1 MKRISLL
8 YSLIISL
15 CLLISSCNHGSV
27 TTSILSEA
35 EKVMTEY
42 PDSALKLLQSIP
54 NPEGLT
60 GSAQARYALLY
71 SQALDKNYI
80 DAANDSLIQIAV
92 DYYKDRS
99 DDAKSKFYAYYYL
112 GRVHVNGNRLDQ
124 ATLAFMN
131 AEQEVEALGDDY
143 AAGLLYSEMGDIYRE
158 YYDSPKALDCY
169 QRATNCYENAGKFQH
184 KLWGQL
190 TQSAVYDAMGE
201 KQKCYDLLCNI
212 MSEAK
217 NIGYSQMIRFC
228 LGDLIIMSLK
238 MERKADALNFYKELK
253 ENYSMEGFTPSF
265 YASLGVLQARENNYS
280 DAQTYL
286 EKAWGLSE
294 IVNDSIFVHHKA
306 SEIYLAQQKYEK
318 AYSELENCV
327 LLQNKEMLKALR
339 QPVLTVQKEFL
350 ETELAYKQYR
360 IKMERLVYT
369 LVGIIVVFVA
379 VFVVSILR
387 KKLKKQE
394 KVYQQKLADLQ
405 MEALER
411 EQQLRAYTQELE
423 TKSAFS
429 RHDIERL
436 TLELKIS
443 QEHIEKSRSFRE
455 EALLREEDL
464 RSDLREQNKRSRAL
478 LNKLFKRNSKQLEET
493 LYVLQKKYKNN
504 DRRLNAIDEYILE
517 IRSGLCGSRKVNR
530 QLEDLVNEY
539 YDNAMVH
546 LHAEVKLPDEKHY
559 QLVCLLLLG
568 LSVNLIASL
577 TGETTNAIYKRRDK
591 IREVIKHSNVSNQDV
606 CLLL

>member
-15 CLLISSCNHGSV
+15 CLLISSCNHSSV

-80 DAANDSLIQIAV
+80 DTANDSLIQIAV
-92 DYYKDRS
+92 NYYKNRS
-99 DDAKSKFYAYYYL
+99 DVKAKFYAYYYL
-112 GRVHVNGNRLDQ
+112 GRVYFNGNRLDQ

-131 AEQEVEALGDDY
+131 AEQEVEALDDDY
-143 AAGLLYSEMGDIYRE
+143 AAGLLYTEMGDIYRE
-158 YYDSPKALDCY
+158 YYDFPKALDCY
-169 QRATNCYENAGKFQH
+169 QQSTWYYEKAGKYQH
-184 KLWGQL
+184 KLWGRL
-190 TQSAVYDAMGE
+190 SQSAVYDAMGE

-217 NIGYSQMIRFC
+217 HIGYSQMIRFC

-405 MEALER
+405 TEALEQ

-423 TKSAFS
+423 TKSVFS
-429 RHDIERL
+429 RKDIERL
-436 TLELKIS
+436 TLELRIS
-443 QEHIEKSRSFRE
+443 KDHIEKSRSFRE
-455 EALLREEDL
+455 EARLHEEELRTSFL
-464 RSDLREQNKRSRAL
+464 IL
-478 LNKLFKRNSKQLEET
+478 LNKLFKRNGKQLEDTFYE
-493 LYVLQKKYKNN
+493 LRQIKVKKEKN
-504 DRRLNAIDEYILE
+504 RENAIDDYIVKM
-517 IRSGLCGSRKVNR
+517 SGSLYGKSKANK
-530 QLEDLVNEY
+530 LMEELINEY
-539 YDNAMVH
+539 YDNAMH
-546 LHAEVKLPDEKHY
+546 RLRSEVKLPDEKHY
-559 QLVCLLLLG
+559 QLVCMLLAG
-568 LSVNLIASL
+568 LSINFIASL
-577 TGETTNAIYKRRDK
+577 TGDTANAIYKRRDK
-591 IREVIKHSNVSNQDV
+591 IRETIKHSELSKEDV
-606 CLLL
+606 YSLL

>member
-1 MKRISLL
+1 MKRISLF

-60 GSAQARYALLY
+60 GKAQADYALLY

-80 DAANDSLIQIAV
+80 DTANDSLIQIAV
-92 DYYKDRS
+92 DYYKDRN
-99 DDAKSKFYAYYYL
+99 DVKAKFYSYYYL
-112 GRVHVNGNRLDQ
+112 GRVYVNGNLLDL

-131 AEQEVEALGDDY
+131 AEQEVEALDDDY
-143 AAGLLYSEMGDIYRE
+143 AAGLLYTEMGDIYRE
-158 YYDSPKALDCY
+158 YYDFPKALDCY
-169 QRATNCYENAGKFQH
+169 QQSTWYYEKAGKYQH
-184 KLWGQL
+184 KLWGRL
-190 TQSAVYDAMGE
+190 SQSAVYDAMGE

-217 NIGYSQMIRFC
+217 HIGYSQMIRFC

-350 ETELAYKQYR
+350 ETELAYNQYR

-379 VFVVSILR
+379 FFVVSILR
-387 KKLKKQE
+387 KKLKKQKRAYE
-394 KVYQQKLADLQ
+394 QKMADLQ

-606 CLLL
+606 YLLL

>member
-15 CLLISSCNHGSV
+15 CLLISSCNHSSV

-60 GSAQARYALLY
+60 GKAQADYALLY

-80 DAANDSLIQIAV
+80 DTANDSLIQIAV
-92 DYYKDRS
+92 DYYKDRN
-99 DDAKSKFYAYYYL
+99 DVKAKFYSYYYL
-112 GRVHVNGNRLDQ
+112 GRVYVNGNLLDL

-131 AEQEVEALGDDY
+131 AEQEVEALDDDY
-143 AAGLLYSEMGDIYRE
+143 AAGLLYTEMGDIYRE
-158 YYDSPKALDCY
+158 YYDFPKALDCY
-169 QRATNCYENAGKFQH
+169 QQSTWYYEKAGKYQH
-184 KLWGQL
+184 KLWGRL
-190 TQSAVYDAMGE
+190 SQSAVYDAMGE

-217 NIGYSQMIRFC
+217 HIGYSQMIRFC

-350 ETELAYKQYR
+350 ETELAYNQYR

-379 VFVVSILR
+379 FFVVSILR
-387 KKLKKQE
+387 KKLKKQKRAYE
-394 KVYQQKLADLQ
+394 QKMADLQ

-504 DRRLNAIDEYILE
+504 DHRLNAIDEYILE
-517 IRSGLCGSRKVNR
+517 IRSGLCGSRKANR

-606 CLLL
+606 YLLL

>member
-1 MKRISLL
+1 M
-8 YSLIISL
+8 LIN
-15 CLLISSCNHGSV
+15 SCNHGSV

-42 PDSALKLLQSIP
+42 PDSALKLLQSISS
-54 NPEGLT
+54 PEGLT
-60 GSAQARYALLY
+60 GKAQADYALLY

-80 DAANDSLIQIAV
+80 DTANDSLIQIAV

-99 DDAKSKFYAYYYL
+99 DVKAKFYAYYYL
-112 GRVHVNGNRLDQ
+112 GRVYFNGNRLDQ
-124 ATLAFMN
+124 AILAFMN

-143 AAGLLYSEMGDIYRE
+143 AAGLLYTEMGDIYRE
-158 YYDSPKALDCY
+158 YYDFPKAFDCY
-169 QRATNCYENAGKFQH
+169 QQSTWYYEKAGKYQH
-184 KLWGQL
+184 KLWGWL
-190 TQSAVYDAMGE
+190 SQSAVYDAMGE

-217 NIGYSQMIRFC
+217 HIGYSQMIRFC

-350 ETELAYKQYR
+350 ETELAYNQYR

-379 VFVVSILR
+379 FFVVSILR
-387 KKLKKQE
+387 KKLKKQKRAYE
-394 KVYQQKLADLQ
+394 QKMADLQ

-464 RSDLREQNKRSRAL
+464 RSDLREQNKRFRAL

-517 IRSGLCGSRKVNR
+517 IRSGFCGSRKVNR

-606 CLLL
+606 YLLL

>member
-15 CLLISSCNHGSV
+15 CLLISSCNHSSV

-60 GSAQARYALLY
+60 GKAQADYALLY

-80 DAANDSLIQIAV
+80 DTANDSLIQIAV
-92 DYYKDRS
+92 DYYKDRN
-99 DDAKSKFYAYYYL
+99 DVKAKFYSYYYL
-112 GRVHVNGNRLDQ
+112 GRVYVNGNLLDL

-143 AAGLLYSEMGDIYRE
+143 AAGLLYTEMGDIYRE
-158 YYDSPKALDCY
+158 YYDSPKALECY
-169 QRATNCYENAGKFQH
+169 QRATRYYEKAGKHQH

-190 TQSAVYDAMGE
+190 TQTAVYDAMGE
-201 KQKCYDLLCNI
+201 KQMCYDLLCNI

-217 NIGYSQMIRFC
+217 RIGYSQMIRFC

-339 QPVLTVQKEFL
+339 QPVLTIQKDFL
-350 ETELAYKQYR
+350 EKELAHKQYR

-369 LVGIIVVFVA
+369 LVGIIVILVA
-379 VFVVSILR
+379 VLVVSVLR

-394 KVYQQKLADLQ
+394 KTYQQKLANLQ
-405 MEALER
+405 TEALER
-411 EQQLRAYTQELE
+411 ERKLRTYTQELE
-423 TKSAFS
+423 TKSALS
-429 RHDIERL
+429 RKDIERL
-436 TLELKIS
+436 SLELAIS
-443 QEHIEKSRSFRE
+443 KEHIEKSRLFRE
-455 EALLREEDL
+455 EARLHEQELRTGFWVLLH
-464 RSDLREQNKRSRAL
+464 
-478 LNKLFKRNSKQLEET
+478 KLFKRNAKQLEET
-493 LYVLQKKYKNN
+493 LHIFDKQPYKNN
-504 DRRLNAIDEYILE
+504 EYKVKSIEEYVLNLK
-517 IRSGLCGSRKVNR
+517 GNLCGSRTANR

-539 YDNAMVH
+539 YDNAIER
-546 LHAEVKLPDEKHY
+546 LRAEVKFPDEKHY
-559 QLVCLLLLG
+559 QLVCLLLVG

-577 TGETTNAIYKRRDK
+577 TGETTNAVYKRRDK
-591 IREVIKHSNVSNQDV
+591 IREILKQSSLSGEDV
-606 CLLL
+606 FLLV

>member
-1 MKRISLL
+1 MKQT
-8 YSLIISL
+8 SLILILTISL

-27 TTSILSEA
+27 TTSVLSEA

-60 GSAQARYALLY
+60 GKAQADYALLY

-80 DAANDSLIQIAV
+80 DTANDSLIQVAV
-92 DYYKDRS
+92 NYYQDRS
-99 DDAKSKFYAYYYL
+99 DTKARFYTYYYL
-112 GRVHVNGNRLDQ
+112 GRVYVNGNQ
-124 ATLAFMN
+124 YGKATLAFMN
-131 AEQEVEALGDDY
+131 AEQEVEGLGDDY
-143 AAGLLYSEMGDIYRE
+143 AAGLLYTEMGDIYRE
-158 YYDSPKALDCY
+158 YYDFPKALDCY
-169 QRATNCYENAGKFQH
+169 QQSTWYYEKAGKYQH
-184 KLWGQL
+184 KLWGRL
-190 TQSAVYDAMGE
+190 SQSAVYDAMGE

-280 DAQTYL
+280 DAQIYL

-294 IVNDSIFVHHKA
+294 IVNDSIYVYHKA

-360 IKMERLVYT
+360 IKMERLVYI

-379 VFVVSILR
+379 VFVVSVLR

-394 KVYQQKLADLQ
+394 KTYQQKLANLQ
-405 MEALER
+405 TEALDRER
-411 EQQLRAYTQELE
+411 QLRTYTQELE
-423 TKSAFS
+423 NKSALS
-429 RHDIERL
+429 RKDIERL

-455 EALLREEDL
+455 EALMREEDL
-464 RSDLREQNKRSRAL
+464 RSDLREQDNRSRAL

-517 IRSGLCGSRKVNR
+517 IRSGLCGSRKANR

-591 IREVIKHSNVSNQDV
+591 IREVIKHSNVSNQNV
-606 CLLL
+606 YLLL